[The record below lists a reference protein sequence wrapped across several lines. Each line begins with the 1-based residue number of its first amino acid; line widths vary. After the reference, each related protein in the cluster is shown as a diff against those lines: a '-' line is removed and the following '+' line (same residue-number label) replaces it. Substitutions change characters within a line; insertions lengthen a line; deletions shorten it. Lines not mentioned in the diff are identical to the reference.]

1 MELGFSTM
9 LTEGEQNDKIRK
21 QMAEYAS
28 QGEDRDIIPAGSMNG
43 QGQPA
48 PDMYY
53 NDTQDVSSA
62 ESQNSQSDTQG
73 QGFIP
78 LRKRRAF
85 MPDNRKDN
93 SYWEKRKKN
102 NEAARRSREKRRIH
116 DLHLDSKVYEI
127 SQQNALLKQEL
138 AALKKKYAIPTSQQF
153 VGTDDE
159 NEYDSDPTA
168 GISSSHHAIG
178 HAPPMRMVSPGAA
191 PHASMMPSNNRAMYS
206 SPPPLL
212 AVTGAIPGVIPGR
225 GLPGANYPG
234 TNPIPYYLVPS
245 ASEQHG
251 LHAERQKAQSGMYNG
266 SPPMQ
271 IPGEKISN
279 VSNVHSFENTP
290 VKTEPPDPAT
300 GDSAGPPPLMP
311 RTTSSPTIS
320 SASYYL
326 PQNQKPDAESRM
338 KSWDNSTNSYS
349 SDEQDDEPLQLTVK
363 KENGS
368 AAHNDKPRS
377 RSPTCSSLP
386 LKLRHK
392 EMFAPMDSS
401 HSYSSHRPFMDGL
414 AQLSEI
420 ALAQANPGQMVRKD
434 SFSSQDAPCHP
445 DRDLYPRDLDSSMYG
460 SLDASGEPKYLDP
473 KYLER
478 RRRNNEAARKC
489 RENRKALT
497 RLREVK
503 SDYLESENNKLR
515 NEMEGL
521 QEEMKQL
528 RELLEKKRLEKGMED
543 SPTSE
548 T

>member
-1 MELGFSTM
+1 MELGFNNM
-9 LTEGEQNDKIRK
+9 LTERDQHEHTNR
-21 QMAEYAS
+21 QMAEYSS
-28 QGEDRDIIPAGSMNG
+28 QGEGRDLVPAVSMNG
-43 QGQPA
+43 QGHPP

-62 ESQNSQSDTQG
+62 ESQNSQSDSQKP
-73 QGFIP
+73 GFIP

-85 MPDNRKDN
+85 MPENRKDN

-116 DLHLDSKVYEI
+116 DMHLDSKVYEI
-127 SQQNALLKQEL
+127 SQQNSLLKKEL
-138 AALKKKYAIPTSQQF
+138 AALKKKYALPTNKQF
-153 VGTDDE
+153 VGTDEE

-168 GISSSHHAIG
+168 GISSSHHIIG
-178 HAPPMRMVSPGAA
+178 HSAPMRMVSPGP
-191 PHASMMPSNNRAMYS
+191 PHHSAMMPNSTRGMYS

-212 AVTGAIPGVIPGR
+212 AVTGAIPGRGIPGSS
-225 GLPGANYPG
+225 YPV

-251 LHAERQKAQSGMYNG
+251 LHAERQKAHPDVYEG
-266 SPPMQ
+266 SPTH
-271 IPGEKISN
+271 IPEENVQN
-279 VSNVHSFENTP
+279 VSNVHPYENAP
-290 VKTEPPDPAT
+290 VKSEPPDHAAT
-300 GDSAGPPPLMP
+300 GESVGPPPLMP
-311 RTTSSPTIS
+311 RTASSPPLA
-320 SASYYL
+320 SAPYYL
-326 PQNQKPDAESRM
+326 PQNQKPEDNSRM
-338 KSWDNSTNSYS
+338 RSWDNSTNSYS
-349 SDEQDDEPLQLTVK
+349 SDDQEEEPLQLTVK
-363 KENGS
+363 KENGL
-368 AAHNDKPRS
+368 AAHNDKPGT
-377 RSPTCSSLP
+377 TCSSLP

-401 HSYSSHRPFMDGL
+401 QSYSSHRPFMDGL

-420 ALAQANPGQMVRKD
+420 ALAQANPVPMVRRG
-434 SFSSQDAPCHP
+434 SFGSQDAPYRP
-445 DRDLYPRDLDSSMYG
+445 ERDLYPRDSDNSLYG
-460 SLDASGEPKYLDP
+460 SLDASGETKYLDP

-528 RELLEKKRLEKGMED
+528 RELLEKKRLEKGLEE